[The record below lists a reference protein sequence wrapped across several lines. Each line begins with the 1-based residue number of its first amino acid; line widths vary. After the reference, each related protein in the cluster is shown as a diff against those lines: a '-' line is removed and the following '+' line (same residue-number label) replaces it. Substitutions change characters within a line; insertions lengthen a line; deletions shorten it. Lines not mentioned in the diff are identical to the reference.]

1 MDYYELSY
9 LNEGEKR
16 KKKIKIYRIKKIMV
30 LKYEATNRNKNN
42 IS

>member
-16 KKKIKIYRIKKIMV
+16 KKKIKIYRIKK
-30 LKYEATNRNKNN
+30 NN
-42 IS
+42 GTKI